1 MSGDEDKVEAQIN
14 KDKIK
19 TSQECSS
26 CLSLYIY
33 NISDNTKYF
42 ALPALT
48 QQHI

>member
-1 MSGDEDKVEAQIN
+1 MFHLVF
-14 KDKIK
+14 
-19 TSQECSS
+19 
-26 CLSLYIY
+26 LYTFY